1 MLVPTREVLT
11 MKKILIILPILLI
24 FFSIRFIFSY
34 TILSV
39 PYMFGTRTYENYSKY
54 FFPICI
60 MNPLKIKKV
69 KIDIV
74 HYLENT
80 EIQDYLK
87 KAGIHLENK
96 GIHLENTEIRL
107 EKIGGMKDYLKKT
120 GIQNKLY
127 REKRIQ
133 IQDSLYEAR
142 LSQKHDS
149 LYIAELIRKVFIS
162 IRNPSDF
169 DIISFENDEI
179 EESFLLQIKKS
190 KEECVV
196 FRDKKTEQIIRF
208 GI

>member
-1 MLVPTREVLT
+1 
-11 MKKILIILPILLI
+11 
-24 FFSIRFIFSY
+24 
-34 TILSV
+34 
-39 PYMFGTRTYENYSKY
+39 
-54 FFPICI
+54 

-87 KAGIHLENK
+87 KTGIHLENK
-96 GIHLENTEIRL
+96 
-107 EKIGGMKDYLKKT
+107 

-196 FRDKKTEQIIRF
+196 LRDKKTKQIIRF